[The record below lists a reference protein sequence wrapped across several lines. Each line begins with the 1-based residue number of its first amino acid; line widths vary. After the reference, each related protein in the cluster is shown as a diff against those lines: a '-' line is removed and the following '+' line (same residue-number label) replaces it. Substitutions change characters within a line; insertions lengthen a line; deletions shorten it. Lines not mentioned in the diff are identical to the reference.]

1 MRKSLA
7 GARFSAPEET
17 STRSGRVLRLLFV
30 LKVPDIAKARRRPD
44 AIAPYA
50 PNALTE
56 YCGIKPAIV
65 DARVTAYFFAYADL
79 HSRLIKN
86 I

>member
-17 STRSGRVLRLLFV
+17 STRSGRVLRLL
-30 LKVPDIAKARRRPD
+30 KVPDTAKARRRPD

-56 YCGIKPAIV
+56 CCGIKPTIV

-79 HSRLIKN
+79 YSRLIKN